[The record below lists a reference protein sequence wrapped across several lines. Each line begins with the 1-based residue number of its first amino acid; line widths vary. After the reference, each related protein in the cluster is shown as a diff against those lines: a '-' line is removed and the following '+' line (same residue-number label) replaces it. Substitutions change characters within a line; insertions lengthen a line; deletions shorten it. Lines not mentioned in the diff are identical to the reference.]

1 MSCPQLAR
9 ISMLP
14 EHGESPDTKDLH
26 DKRLFRVA
34 RADNPFYWSEISAE
48 DSPRKHAGNC
58 FDVPGHGVL
67 YFASSLEGAYA
78 ETLARFRPSPA
89 IRMHVAEQDPGFM
102 MVGGVP
108 RDWREKRTI
117 AEAVLSDPLPFL
129 DVESA
134 QTHEALTTAM
144 ATELVDLGE
153 GVIDVASVRGR
164 NRLLTRAIASW
175 AFDQRDAAGRP
186 VYGGLRYL
194 SRVDTRFECWAVFGG
209 AEFRETK
216 TGPIDPGAPELVS
229 IAELYKLRVF

>member
-1 MSCPQLAR
+1 
-9 ISMLP
+9 MLP
-14 EHGESPDTKDLH
+14 DPLEPPAITDLH

-34 RADNPFYWSEISAE
+34 RAENPFYWSEISAE
-48 DSPRKHAGNC
+48 DSPRKHAGNR

-89 IRMHVAEQDPGFM
+89 IRKHVAEQDPHFM

-108 RDWREKRTI
+108 RDGRDKRTI
-117 AEAVLSDPLPFL
+117 AEAILRDPLPFL
-129 DVESA
+129 DVESPH
-134 QTHEALTTAM
+134 THEVLTTAL

-175 AFDQRDAAGRP
+175 AFDQRDAAGHP
-186 VYGGLRYL
+186 IYGGLRYL
-194 SRVDTRFECWAVFGG
+194 SRVDTRFECWAVFAG

-216 TGPIDPGAPELVS
+216 TSPIDPTASELVS

>member
-1 MSCPQLAR
+1 
-9 ISMLP
+9 MLP
-14 EHGESPDTKDLH
+14 EHLESPAVKELH

-34 RADNPFYWSEISAE
+34 RADNPFYWAEISAE
-48 DSPRKHAGNC
+48 DSPRKHAGNR

-67 YFASSLEGAYA
+67 YFATDLEGAYA

-89 IRMHVAEQDPGFM
+89 IRKHVAEQDPGFM

-129 DVESA
+129 DVESPH
-134 QTHEALTTAM
+134 THEVLTTAM
-144 ATELVDLGE
+144 AAELVDLGE

-216 TGPIDPGAPELVS
+216 TSPIDPNAPDLAS